1 MHAYLARY
9 APDLYSGTINP
20 KPTDVW
26 GPLNSDKVV
35 EKYVGRM
42 QTLSGPLGTLL
53 VLWGADGSPQRVYVR
68 VGGYTPWDMSRGI
81 HKVTGAVRDKVEG
94 LEVPAQCRQ
103 GAQDAIG

>member
-53 VLWGADGSPQRVYVR
+53 VLWGADGSP
-68 VGGYTPWDMSRGI
+68 GTPHG
-81 HKVTGAVRDKVEG
+81 TCLVESTRS
-94 LEVPAQCRQ
+94 PAR
-103 GAQDAIG
+103 